1 VQILLDTYWS
11 SSGWR
16 DGPAVAGEDLRYAV
30 EAGLMFEAARKA
42 THDEVVDGVLDAYS
56 SIALQAVADCFLAS
70 LSTRRLDLR
79 SALGSFTIARHLQPH
94 RFEPGPPEIDEACAV
109 CGVFEVEEDID
120 LNVLNFERFK
130 WGGVRR
136 DDLAY
141 AWLDLQQFSAADRL
155 RPTPA
160 DRNAFDQLLSA
171 LAAFPAG
178 TTASKA
184 AGQPWTGITAN
195 KAEREV
201 LLDILGVCS
210 VLETPEHRGYADHF
224 VRAAD
229 RELPPYRNVERVYP
243 VCWWRAEHGVNRR
256 AAESLGL

>member
-1 VQILLDTYWS
+1 M
-11 SSGWR
+11 
-16 DGPAVAGEDLRYAV
+16 AGEDLGYAV
-30 EAGLMFEAARKA
+30 EAGLMFEAAREA

-56 SIALQAVADCFLAS
+56 RIDLQEVADCFLAS
-70 LSTRRLDLR
+70 FSSRRLDLR
-79 SALGSFTIARHLQPH
+79 SALGSSTIARHLQPH

-120 LNVLNFERFK
+120 LNVMNFERFK

-136 DDLAY
+136 DDLTY
-141 AWLDLQQFSAADRL
+141 AWLDLQQFSGADRL
-155 RPTPA
+155 RPTLA
-160 DRNAFDQLLSA
+160 DRKALDQLLSA
-171 LAAFPAG
+171 LAALPAG

-184 AGQPWTGITAN
+184 AGQSWTGITAN
-195 KAEREV
+195 KAEREA

-229 RELPPYRNVERVYP
+229 REHPPYRNIERAYP

-256 AAESLGL
+256 AAESLGLQRPAASR